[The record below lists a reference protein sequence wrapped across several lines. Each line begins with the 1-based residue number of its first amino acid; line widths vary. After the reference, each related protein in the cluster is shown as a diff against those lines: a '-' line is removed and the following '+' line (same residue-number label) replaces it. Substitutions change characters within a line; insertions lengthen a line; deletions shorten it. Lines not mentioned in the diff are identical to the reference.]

1 MRKLILMRHAKAEA
15 KAPSGEDFDRGLTE
29 RGYRDAEIMGRV
41 LAEAALVPDLALVS
55 AAERTRQTW
64 AAVSRAFGAVDA
76 RFDRKLYNAASGTIR
91 DVVEA
96 AADEAET
103 VLVVGHNPGVPL
115 AMLELMLE
123 GAEPASVIEK
133 ARGSFPTASA
143 VAFEFDGAMRPR
155 FWNLWLVKDH
165 GGGGGE

>member
-41 LAEAALVPDLALVS
+41 LAEAGLTPDLALVS

-64 AAVSRAFGAVDA
+64 DGVSRAFPDAQA
-76 RFDRKLYNAASGTIR
+76 RFDKKLYNAASGMIR
-91 DVVEA
+91 DAVER
-96 AADEAET
+96 AADDAET
-103 VLVVGHNPGVPL
+103 ILLIGHNPGVPV

-123 GAEPASVIEK
+123 GAEPASVIER

-143 VAFEFDGAMRPR
+143 VVFEFDAALRPR

>member
-15 KAPSGEDFDRGLTE
+15 KAPSGEDFDRGLTG

-41 LAEAALVPDLALVS
+41 LAEAGLAPDLALVS

-64 AAVSRAFGAVDA
+64 DGVSQSFPAAEV
-76 RFDRKLYNAASGTIR
+76 RFDKKLYNAASGAIR
-91 DVVEA
+91 DAVERV
-96 AADEAET
+96 ADEADT
-103 VLVVGHNPGVPL
+103 LLLIGHNPGVPV

-123 GAEPASVIEK
+123 GAEPASVIDK

-143 VAFEFDGAMRPR
+143 VVFAFDEALRPR
-155 FWNLWLVKDH
+155 FWNLYLAGDH
-165 GGGGGE
+165 GGGAGE